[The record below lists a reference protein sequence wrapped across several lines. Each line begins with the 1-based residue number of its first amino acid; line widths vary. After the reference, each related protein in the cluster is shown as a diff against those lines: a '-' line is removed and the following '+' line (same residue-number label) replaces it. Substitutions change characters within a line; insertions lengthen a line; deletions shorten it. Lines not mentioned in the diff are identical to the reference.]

1 MFKTNQL
8 KGNTM
13 NKYVSSFI
21 SSNLGISSSEAEKI
35 VFLDLQYIINFEKVD
50 SNDLLE
56 IAKIFINKRNKK

>member
-1 MFKTNQL
+1 
-8 KGNTM
+8 M

>member
-1 MFKTNQL
+1 
-8 KGNTM
+8 M

-56 IAKIFINKRNKK
+56 IAKIFINKRNKKINN